1 MFKALKSKKMI
12 KNETSCIRFSDN
24 KICPS
29 CSSNYVIKNGF
40 TANKKQ
46 QYICKSCKNS
56 FIDFYTYKAYNHW
69 VDKRIVQFTK
79 EGLGIRNTARILKI
93 STTTLLKRI
102 IAIAKKIP
110 SQPIFKYKTYEV
122 DEIRTFIKN
131 KEKPIWIVYA
141 LERKTRQVVNFSIG
155 RRTKRT
161 LQYVTN
167 TLLLSNPKT
176 IYTDKLVHYKSLLN
190 NVVHNT
196 KPFGTNHIERKNLSL
211 RTHLKRLNRKTI
223 CFSKSFIL
231 LQCVLR
237 IYFWG

>member
-141 LERKTRQVVNFSIG
+141 LERKTKQVVNFSIG

-176 IYTDKLVHYKSLLN
+176 IYTGKLVHYKSILKD
-190 NVVHNT
+190 VVHNT
-196 KPFGTNHIERKNLSL
+196 KPFGTNHTKRKYFSL

-223 CFSKSFIL
+223 SFSRSFIL
-231 LQCVLR
+231 LQCFLR
-237 IYFWG
+237 IYFGG

>member
-1 MFKALKSKKMI
+1 MKKMN
-12 KNETSCIRFSDN
+12 KKETTCTKISDN
-24 KICPS
+24 KICPNCKS
-29 CSSNYVIKNGF
+29 KNSIKNGF

-46 QYICKSCKNS
+46 QFICKSCKNR
-56 FIDFYTYKAYNHW
+56 FIDFYTYKAYNPW
-69 VDKRIVQFTK
+69 INKRIIQFTK
-79 EGLGIRNTARILKI
+79 EGLGIRSTARILKI

-102 IAIAKKIP
+102 ITIAKKIP
-110 SQPIFKYKTYEV
+110 NQPIFKNKTYEV

-131 KEKPIWIVYA
+131 KEKPVWIVYA
-141 LERKTRQVVNFSIG
+141 LERKTKQVVNFSIG

-176 IYTDKLVHYKSLLN
+176 IYTDKLIHYKSLLN
-190 NVVHNT
+190 GTNHIT

-223 CFSKSFIL
+223 CFSRSFIM
-231 LQCVLR
+231 LQCILR
-237 IYFWG
+237 IYFWS

>member
-1 MFKALKSKKMI
+1 MI
-12 KNETSCIRFSDN
+12 KNEISCIRFSDR

-29 CSSNYVIKNGF
+29 CSSNHVIKNGY
-40 TANKKQ
+40 TANRKQ
-46 QYICKSCKNS
+46 QFICKTCKTR
-56 FIDFYTYKAYNHW
+56 FIDFYTYKAYNNW
-69 VDKRIVQFTK
+69 VNKRIIQFTK
-79 EGLGIRNTARILKI
+79 EGLGIRSTARILKI

-102 IAIAKKIP
+102 ISIAKKIP
-110 SQPIFKYKTYEV
+110 NQPIFKNKTYEV

-131 KEKPIWIVYA
+131 KERPVWIVYA
-141 LERKTRQVVNFSIG
+141 LERKTKQVVNFSIG

-176 IYTDKLVHYKSLLN
+176 IYTDSLVHYKSLLN
-190 NVVHNT
+190 ELVHKI

-223 CFSKSFIL
+223 CFSRSFIL
-231 LQCVLR
+231 LQCILR

>member
-1 MFKALKSKKMI
+1 MI
-12 KNETSCIRFSDN
+12 KNETSCIKLSYN

-29 CSSNYVIKNGF
+29 CSSTHIIKNGF

-46 QYICKSCKNS
+46 QYICKSCKNR
-56 FIDFYTYKAYNHW
+56 FIDFYTYKAKNHW
-69 VDKRIVQFTK
+69 VNKRIIQFTK
-79 EGLGIRNTARILKI
+79 EVLGIRSTARILKI

-102 IAIAKKIP
+102 IAIAKRIP
-110 SQPIFKYKTYEV
+110 NQPIFKNKTYEV
-122 DEIRTFIKN
+122 DEMRTFIRN
-131 KEKPIWIVYA
+131 KEKPVWIVYA
-141 LERKTRQVVNFSIG
+141 IERKTKQVVNFNIG

-167 TLLLSNPKT
+167 TLLLSNTKT
-176 IYTDKLVHYKSLLN
+176 IYMDKLVHYKSLLSD
-190 NVVHNT
+190 VIHNT
-196 KPFGTNHIERKNLSL
+196 KPFCTNHIERKNLSL

-223 CFSKSFIL
+223 CFSRSFIL